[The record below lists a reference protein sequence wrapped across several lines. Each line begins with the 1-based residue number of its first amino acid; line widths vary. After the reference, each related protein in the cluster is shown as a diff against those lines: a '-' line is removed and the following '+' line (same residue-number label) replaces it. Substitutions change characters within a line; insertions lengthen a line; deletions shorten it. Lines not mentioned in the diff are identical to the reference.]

1 MKKEKLKEAF
11 RQLAEE
17 HKMLIETKNNQFIE
31 IKQLRDSLHR
41 AKQLAEDYRVK
52 LIKNTN
58 LTLDQIDGLT
68 EEEVFEKMERGYKGL
83 SKELHEKIQP
93 KVRRHIVTEPLIQST
108 DDGEYIPNPIPYDQQ
123 VKNALKKFK
132 NDNYKQV

>member
-17 HKMLIETKNNQFIE
+17 HKMLIETKKNLFIE

-83 SKELHEKIQP
+83 SETLHKKLQP
-93 KVRRHIVTEPLIQST
+93 KLTNIEQKIKDAQKPKMVPTTSK
-108 DDGEYIPNPIPYDQQ
+108 Y
-123 VKNALKKFK
+123 
-132 NDNYKQV
+132 